1 MLLFLGIRGKFR
13 VVVSIR
19 PDLPQKQRRVPKE
32 EMDDMSKLALAI
44 CLSIAAGI
52 VTLGTVAHAD
62 KVKNITC
69 EQFLAMDEGAQ
80 NNIVYWVHGVQ
91 VAASDKT
98 VAAEEVDVGFDA
110 FGRPVAEV
118 VTACEGDKKA
128 SLWDKVKAH
137 F

>member
-13 VVVSIR
+13 VVASIR

-32 EMDDMSKLALAI
+32 EMNDMSKLALAI
-44 CLSIAAGI
+44 CMSIAAG
-52 VTLGTVAHAD
+52 TLALGTVAHAD

>member
-1 MLLFLGIRGKFR
+1 MTRF
-13 VVVSIR
+13 
-19 PDLPQKQRRVPKE
+19 
-32 EMDDMSKLALAI
+32 ALVL
-44 CLSIAAGI
+44 CLSAAFGI
-52 VTLGTVAHAD
+52 VLPGSAAHAD

-80 NNIVYWVHGVQ
+80 DDIVYWVHGVQ
-91 VAASDKT
+91 TAHSKKT
-98 VAAEEVDVGFDA
+98 VAAEEVDVGYDA

-118 VTACEGDKKA
+118 VTACKGDKKA

>member
-1 MLLFLGIRGKFR
+1 MLLFFGMCRKFR

-32 EMDDMSKLALAI
+32 EMNDMSKLALAI

-128 SLWDKVKAH
+128 SLWEKIKAH

>member
-1 MLLFLGIRGKFR
+1 MALCLGIGIAI
-13 VVVSIR
+13 V
-19 PDLPQKQRRVPKE
+19 
-32 EMDDMSKLALAI
+32 ALGSA
-44 CLSIAAGI
+44 
-52 VTLGTVAHAD
+52 AHAD
-62 KVKNITC
+62 KIKNVTC

-80 NNIVYWVHGVQ
+80 DDIVYCVHGVQ
-91 VAASDKT
+91 AGESKKT

>member
-32 EMDDMSKLALAI
+32 EMNDMSKLALAI

-128 SLWDKVKAH
+128 SLWDKIKAH

>member
-32 EMDDMSKLALAI
+32 EMNDMSKLALAI